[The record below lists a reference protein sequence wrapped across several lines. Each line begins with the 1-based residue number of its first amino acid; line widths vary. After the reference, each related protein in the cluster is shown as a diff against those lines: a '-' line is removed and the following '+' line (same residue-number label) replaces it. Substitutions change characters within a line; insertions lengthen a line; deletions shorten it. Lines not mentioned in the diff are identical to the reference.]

1 MPLYVSTRRPSI
13 NSAVADETQTRL
25 GLSSDA
31 TASVQGTIVRTASTT
46 SKIAARMYQRRGLAC
61 LDTRHAFKVLASW
74 RQNLSRSWRNAAARR
89 APIRE
94 IDRRI
99 PPFGLPP
106 GRVLDESGSE
116 VFEASRWILECGE
129 DRSPLRSGEPKY
141 RGAIEQRRLQPPS
154 HYGGHNLQELPQ

>member
-1 MPLYVSTRRPSI
+1 MPLCVSTRRPSI
-13 NSAVADETQTRL
+13 NSAVADETQTRV

-46 SKIAARMYQRRGLAC
+46 SKITARMYQRRGLAC
-61 LDTRHAFKVLASW
+61 LDTRHAFKLLASW

-94 IDRRI
+94 IDCRI
-99 PPFGLPP
+99 PPLGLPP

-116 VFEASRWILECGE
+116 IFEASRWILQCGE
-129 DRSPLRSGEPKY
+129 DRSPLRSGEAKH
-141 RGAIEQRRLQPPS
+141 RCAVEQRRLQPPS
-154 HYGGHNLQELPQ
+154 HYGGHNPDELPQ

>member
-1 MPLYVSTRRPSI
+1 MPLCVSTSRPSI
-13 NSAVADETQTRL
+13 NSAVADETQTRV

-61 LDTRHAFKVLASW
+61 LDTRHAFNLVASRW
-74 RQNLSRSWRNAAARR
+74 QNLSRSWRNAAARR

-106 GRVLDESGSE
+106 GWVLDESGSE
-116 VFEASRWILECGE
+116 VFEASRWILQCGE
-129 DRSPLRSGEPKY
+129 DRSPLRSGEPQY
-141 RGAIEQRRLQPPS
+141 RGAIEQRRLQAAS